1 MGKRQPAPKP
11 PDLSPRWVNVFPIP
25 TGAAPV
31 TYGMPWARRPPRDMV
46 KSGVRAIY
54 RVKCTP
60 KVGSADKKDTPAQ
73 PGEPSPIA
81 QGYGS

>member
-1 MGKRQPAPKP
+1 MPDAKARKRKAAEPQ

-25 TGAAPV
+25 NGAVPV

-54 RVKCTP
+54 RLKVTP
-60 KVGSADKKDTPAQ
+60 KLQ
-73 PGEPSPIA
+73 PQPQPEAPSPI
-81 QGYGS
+81 G